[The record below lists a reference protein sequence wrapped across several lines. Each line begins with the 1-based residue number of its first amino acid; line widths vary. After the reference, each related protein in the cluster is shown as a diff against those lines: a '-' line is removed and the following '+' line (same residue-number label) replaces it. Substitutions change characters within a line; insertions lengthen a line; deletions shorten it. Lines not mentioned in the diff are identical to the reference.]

1 MLQVEASRLAH
12 LARRVGQRLS
22 RELKDMEPADGHV
35 PNADALTDCV
45 TDDKGKALSV
55 SWLELA
61 KWYGK
66 TVTDMLREQRER
78 LKLQPAGGAP
88 ALTEAEY
95 RAELEAMVRESV
107 RTMPRAELDALLA
120 ERTGDV
126 LEVVAAA
133 PPPVEVVSDDGATTV
148 AVPFD
153 FGGGEP

>member
-1 MLQVEASRLAH
+1 
-12 LARRVGQRLS
+12 
-22 RELKDMEPADGHV
+22 
-35 PNADALTDCV
+35 
-45 TDDKGKALSV
+45 
-55 SWLELA
+55 
-61 KWYGK
+61 
-66 TVTDMLREQRER
+66 MLREQRER